1 MPRYQISMNDAA
13 LVRCRKAINDL
24 CRDLQS
30 FVERDGTALQP
41 LGQRLALDEFQY
53 KEEGS
58 LGLFQI
64 VDRSNIGMIQ
74 RGENFGFA
82 LEAADAV
89 RIEGSF
95 AWQDLDGNITLSF
108 VSCAR
113 YTSPIPPTPS
123 NDRN

>member
-1 MPRYQISMNDAA
+1 MNDAA

-41 LGQRLALDEFQY
+41 LRQRLALDKFQH
-53 KEEGS
+53 EEERS
-58 LGLFQI
+58 PSLFQI
-64 VDRSNIGMIQ
+64 VDRSNIGMIH